1 MNALNHRSV
10 NIIKK
15 EKIGDIMFELPKSCY
30 VNKFIPKK
38 VFYEKV
44 GVSSNVKEEFI
55 NLVDRITWLYKLS
68 EDTLGLTKT
77 DEIEEIQIFQIDVKE
92 KRIPLSVIKTITKG
106 VQYKILFVIK
116 YQDDY
121 CYSIKVEDIYNS
133 EWNDNIEFNFNGIN
147 LKSVYENIVKKII
160 KEDDNEKSFSK
171 IIEDN
176 TYKAELEKK
185 INKLQQKIKSEKQF
199 NKKVEYNKQL
209 NLLISE
215 MEELNNE

>member
-1 MNALNHRSV
+1 
-10 NIIKK
+10 
-15 EKIGDIMFELPKSCY
+15 MFELPKSCY

-68 EDTLGLTKT
+68 EDTLGITKT
-77 DEIEEIQIFQIDVKE
+77 EEIEEIQIFQIDVKE
-92 KRIPLSVIKTITKG
+92 KKIPLSVIKTITKG

-116 YQDDY
+116 YQDEY

-133 EWNDNIEFNFNGIN
+133 DWNDNIEFNFNAIN
-147 LKSVYENIVKKII
+147 LRTVYENIVKKII
-160 KEDDNEKSFSK
+160 KEESNEKSFSK

-176 TYKAELEKK
+176 DYKKELENK
-185 INKLQQKIKSEKQF
+185 INKLQQKIKAEKQF
-199 NKKVEYNKQL
+199 NRKVEMNKEL
-209 NLLISE
+209 NILLKE
-215 MEELNNE
+215 MEDINNG

>member
-1 MNALNHRSV
+1 M

-38 VFYEKV
+38 IFYEKV

-77 DEIEEIQIFQIDVKE
+77 EEIEELQIFQIDVKE
-92 KRIPLSVIKTITKG
+92 KRIPINVIKTITKG
-106 VQYKILFVIK
+106 VQYKVLFVIK

-133 EWNDNIEFNFNGIN
+133 NWNDNIEFDFNAIN
-147 LKSVYENIVKKII
+147 LKALYEKIVKKII
-160 KEDDNEKSFSK
+160 KEDTNEKSFSK

-176 TYKAELEKK
+176 MYKTELEKK
-185 INKLQQKIKSEKQF
+185 ISKLQQKIKSERQF
-199 NKKVEYNKQL
+199 NRKVELNKEL
-209 NLLISE
+209 NDLIKE
-215 MEELNNE
+215 MEEINNE

>member
-1 MNALNHRSV
+1 
-10 NIIKK
+10 
-15 EKIGDIMFELPKSCY
+15 MFELPKSCY

-38 VFYEKV
+38 IFYEKV

-92 KRIPLSVIKTITKG
+92 KKIPLSVIKTITKI

-116 YQDDY
+116 YQDYY

-133 EWNDNIEFNFNGIN
+133 EWNDNIEFNFNAIN
-147 LKSVYENIVKKII
+147 LEIVYENIVKKII
-160 KEDDNEKSFSK
+160 KEEDNEKTFSE
-171 IIEDN
+171 IIEVN
-176 TYKAELEKK
+176 VRKNELEKK
-185 INKLQQKIKSEKQF
+185 ISKLQNKIKSEKQF
-199 NKKVEYNKQL
+199 NRKVELNKEL
-209 NLLISE
+209 NDLIKE
-215 MEELNNE
+215 LEELNHG

>member
-1 MNALNHRSV
+1 
-10 NIIKK
+10 
-15 EKIGDIMFELPKSCY
+15 MFELPKSCY

-92 KRIPLSVIKTITKG
+92 KIIPLSVIKTITKG
-106 VQYKILFVIK
+106 VQYKVLFIIK
-116 YQDDY
+116 YQEEW
-121 CYSIKVEDIYNS
+121 CYSIKVDNIYNS
-133 EWNDNIEFNFNGIN
+133 EWNDNIKFNFNAIN
-147 LKSVYENIVKKII
+147 LKIVFENIVKKII
-160 KEDDNEKSFSK
+160 KEDSNEKTFSK

-176 TYKAELEKK
+176 DYKKELENK
-185 INKLQQKIKSEKQF
+185 ISKLQQKIKSEKQF
-199 NKKVEYNKQL
+199 NKKVAL
-209 NLLISE
+209 N
-215 MEELNNE
+215 EELNKLYEIKERI

>member
-1 MNALNHRSV
+1 
-10 NIIKK
+10 
-15 EKIGDIMFELPKSCY
+15 MFELPKSCY

-77 DEIEEIQIFQIDVKE
+77 DEIEEIQIFQINVKE
-92 KRIPLSVIKTITKG
+92 KKIPLSVIKTITKG

-116 YQDDY
+116 YQNEY

-133 EWNDNIEFNFNGIN
+133 EWNDNIEFNFNAIN
-147 LKSVYENIVKKII
+147 LRTVYENIVKKII
-160 KEDDNEKSFSK
+160 KEDTNDKSFSK

-176 TYKAELEKK
+176 EYKKELESK
-185 INKLQQKIKSEKQF
+185 INKLHQKIKSEKQF
-199 NKKVEYNKQL
+199 NRKV
-209 NLLISE
+209 
-215 MEELNNE
+215 ELNNELNNLLKEMEETNNG